1 MDREFLA
8 PFLALVLLANVAGIA
23 FVMSGRRVSFGTSLP
38 SRVLSRRAV
47 GPVRSPR
54 AVGPVRLR
62 LADLPVPTAAAWE
75 RVLAAATI
83 HDAARGRPATV
94 VAIRLVG
101 LEIVA
106 TGDGAARAAQVGRL
120 VRLAL
125 REATRA
131 SDPLGWDGADTF
143 AVLLRGADARAAA
156 VYVER
161 AVARLR
167 PWTGGAASPVQLV
180 IDCVSPTVGAD
191 LHRALDRA
199 ELGLAADR
207 SAGQLGSMPA

>member
-1 MDREFLA
+1 MDRELLA
-8 PFLALVLLANVAGIA
+8 PFLALVVLANVAGIA
-23 FVMSGRRVSFGTSLP
+23 FVMSGRRVAFGTARP
-38 SRVLSRRAV
+38 REFRSR
-47 GPVRSPR
+47 R

-62 LADLPVPTAAAWE
+62 LADLPVPTVAAWE
-75 RVLAAATI
+75 RVLTAATV
-83 HDAARGRPATV
+83 HDAARGRPDT
-94 VAIRLVG
+94 
-101 LEIVA
+101 IVA
-106 TGDGAARAAQVGRL
+106 LRLIDPGIVAGRDDAARAAQLRRL
-120 VRLAL
+120 VRFTL

-167 PWTGGAASPVQLV
+167 PWTGGAALPVRLV
-180 IDCVSPTVGAD
+180 IDCVSPAAGAD
-191 LHRALDRA
+191 LHRALDRM

-207 SAGQLGSMPA
+207 SVAPLRSMPA